1 VTTVHLYDLANARAI
16 LDEFLAETEGEV
28 TPALEE
34 LIEQL
39 DGDVTDKVERVALY
53 IREQLATAAAVK
65 EEEARLAARRK
76 SHERAAEGLKN
87 YLQRQLERLG
97 KTKVDGVLCTVAL
110 QPSPPSVKSTLTQQQ
125 LQDLWDTHEGDV
137 IGVWRPLLVEIPEQ
151 YALDKRRVLD
161 AYKAGQRLPDGVSI
175 EQSAHLR
182 IR

>member
-97 KTKVDGVLCTVAL
+97 KTRVDGVLCTVAL
-110 QPSPPSVKSTLTQQQ
+110 QPSPPSVDPHAHDSSSCRSSGTPRGRR
-125 LQDLWDTHEGDV
+125 DRCVPSSPRRDPG
-137 IGVWRPLLVEIPEQ
+137 Q
-151 YALDKRRVLD
+151 YALDKRRRST
-161 AYKAGQRLPDGVSI
+161 AYAGQRFPDGVSI